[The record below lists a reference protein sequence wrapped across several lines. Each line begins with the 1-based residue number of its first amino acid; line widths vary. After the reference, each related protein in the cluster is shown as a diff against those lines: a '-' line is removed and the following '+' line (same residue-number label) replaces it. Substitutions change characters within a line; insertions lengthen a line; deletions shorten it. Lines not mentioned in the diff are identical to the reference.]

1 MATSPVPE
9 PTVEIPSNSTSID
22 TVYPIVP
29 ENLNILSNVA
39 KSSLLAVTNLG
50 SSLTSKIN
58 NALAFVRTLENFNTY
73 LLDSTA
79 IDSLSN
85 NSSSSSF
92 QILNVGT
99 SRLVKV
105 IVILGEITPN
115 AVSPR
120 VLIVN
125 NNTAYGLDVSTS
137 TSEKRLEFNNIPSSF
152 VTNFVVKNETGV
164 SFASYGNSIIV
175 IGL

>member
-9 PTVEIPSNSTSID
+9 ATVEIPSSSTSID
-22 TVYPIVP
+22 TVYPIAP

-73 LLDSTA
+73 LLDNTA

-152 VTNFVVKNETGV
+152 VTNFVVKNQTGTAF
-164 SFASYGNSIIV
+164 SDYGNSIIV